1 MILGRDG
8 IAGLVCLAISLFL
21 LLLTRG
27 LPPPVMVP
35 IGPAF
40 YPRVV
45 LLLLAA
51 LSVAM
56 ILMDVQAQRRRRA
69 AGGGAVPAPFGE
81 RLNYPLVFAT
91 FLVFGLYIAALPELG
106 FRISTFLFVAGL
118 QVTLDWP
125 TSVRRWAIVLAIAL
139 GVSLVCYITFED
151 YLAVLLPR
159 GRWSG
164 L

>member
-1 MILGRDG
+1 MLGRDG

-21 LLLTRG
+21 LLLTLG
-27 LPPPVMVP
+27 LPPPPAMVP

-51 LSVAM
+51 LSVAL
-56 ILMDVQAQRRRRA
+56 IVMDVQAQRRHRA
-69 AGGGAVPAPFGE
+69 AGGGAVSVPSGE
-81 RLNYPLVFAT
+81 RPNYPLVFAA
-91 FLVFGLYIAALPELG
+91 FVVFGLYIAALPELG

-139 GVSLVCYITFED
+139 GVTLICYVTFEN

>member
-1 MILGRDG
+1 
-8 IAGLVCLAISLFL
+8 
-21 LLLTRG
+21 
-27 LPPPVMVP
+27 
-35 IGPAF
+35 
-40 YPRVV
+40 
-45 LLLLAA
+45 
-51 LSVAM
+51 M

-69 AGGGAVPAPFGE
+69 AGGGAVSAPSGE
-81 RLNYPLVFAT
+81 RPNYPLVFAT

>member
-69 AGGGAVPAPFGE
+69 AGGGAVPAPSGE

>member
-1 MILGRDG
+1 MLGRDG

-21 LLLTRG
+21 LLLTLG

-45 LLLLAA
+45 LLILAA

-56 ILMDVQAQRRRRA
+56 IVMDVQARRRRA
-69 AGGGAVPAPFGE
+69 AAGGAVPAPSGE
-81 RLNYPLVFAT
+81 RPNYPLVFAT
-91 FLVFGLYIAALPELG
+91 FVVFGLYIAALRELG

-125 TSVRRWAIVLAIAL
+125 TSVRRWALVLAVAL
-139 GVSLVCYITFED
+139 GVTLVCYVTFED

>member
-69 AGGGAVPAPFGE
+69 AGGGAVSAPSGE
-81 RLNYPLVFAT
+81 RPNYPLVFAT

>member
-1 MILGRDG
+1 
-8 IAGLVCLAISLFL
+8 
-21 LLLTRG
+21 
-27 LPPPVMVP
+27 
-35 IGPAF
+35 
-40 YPRVV
+40 
-45 LLLLAA
+45 
-51 LSVAM
+51 
-56 ILMDVQAQRRRRA
+56 
-69 AGGGAVPAPFGE
+69 
-81 RLNYPLVFAT
+81 
-91 FLVFGLYIAALPELG
+91 LVFGLYIAALPELG

>member
-1 MILGRDG
+1 MLGRDG

-45 LLLLAA
+45 LLILAA
-51 LSVAM
+51 LSVAL
-56 ILMDVQAQRRRRA
+56 IVMDVQAQRRRRA
-69 AGGGAVPAPFGE
+69 AAGGVVPAPSGE
-81 RLNYPLVFAT
+81 RPNYPLVFAT
-91 FLVFGLYIAALPELG
+91 FVVFGLYIAALPELG

-139 GVSLVCYITFED
+139 GVTLICYVTFED